1 MSVEEQETNAADK
14 MEEEEK
20 NSPSKQKSPKKSNK
34 PQMEKKRR
42 ERINNSLDELKLLI
56 LGAMKKDAS
65 YYSKLEKADILEMA
79 VDHVRNLQK
88 QVRTVQN
95 PDADPMAKYRAGFIT
110 CASEVTRMIMGFPG
124 LDESIKFNVMKHL
137 ASCCTV
143 DQRSSTK
150 DNKIKQE
157 LPLDP
162 GRGQE
167 VRIEPARTQDVRI
180 EPVRSQDTRVDPVR
194 SQDVRIDP
202 ARSLDVRLDAIRGQE
217 PTSSI
222 GMTSAQLSQIVDSRT
237 VGEKRAMYQQ
247 LLTRAGTQVKR
258 QPPEPRLKL
267 NQYTNGIMEYRLDDQ
282 TIKQFSPGLKTKF
295 PPSVVPWTSNVTP
308 TKTTSMVSGVSQLW
322 VDSNN
327 NTECSIKKQS
337 QEVGF
342 DIPHKTSR
350 PDGSLIKPVPQM
362 PEKVFISGGIKFMP
376 ATVLVPVQVEYAP
389 FEYGRK
395 SVSEEKRDV
404 WRPWEKM
411 EHLSRNSKASHGHS
425 IFTL

>member
-1 MSVEEQETNAADK
+1 MFSIDI
-14 MEEEEK
+14 K
-20 NSPSKQKSPKKSNK
+20 NIFYLFPVQSP
-34 PQMEKKRR
+34 
-42 ERINNSLDELKLLI
+42 D
-56 LGAMKKDAS
+56 
-65 YYSKLEKADILEMA
+65 
-79 VDHVRNLQK
+79 V
-88 QVRTVQN
+88 
-95 PDADPMAKYRAGFIT
+95 DPMAKYRAGFIT

-137 ASCCTV
+137 ANCCTV
-143 DQRSSTK
+143 DQRASSK

-157 LPLDP
+157 LSHDP

-167 VRIEPARTQDVRI
+167 ARIEPARTKDARI
-180 EPVRSQDTRVDPVR
+180 EPVRSQDTLIEPVR

-202 ARSLDVRLDAIRGQE
+202 IRSLDVRLDAIRGQE

-267 NQYTNGIMEYRLDDQ
+267 NQYTNGVIEYRQDDQ
-282 TIKQFSPGLKTKF
+282 KIKQLSPGLKTKF
-295 PPSVVPWTSNVTP
+295 PPSVLPWTSNVTP
-308 TKTTSMVSGVSQLW
+308 TKTTPMVSGVSQPW
-322 VDSNN
+322 VDNNN
-327 NTECSIKKQS
+327 NTQCSVKKQS

-342 DIPHKTSR
+342 DISQKTSR

-395 SVSEEKRDV
+395 TVSEERRDV
-404 WRPWEKM
+404 WRPWEKI
-411 EHLSRNSKASHGHS
+411 EHLTRHAKASHGHS